1 MGSWLPRTK
10 FSVQSVVSDELQSSM
25 LVVQKTLSGNALS
38 SVAAKGTILNN
49 DDFTMA
55 QLKVLIV
62 EDEENE
68 RTGLAELVSAWGY
81 RVESA
86 ADGVEGL
93 EKITLANPSIV
104 ITDMKMPRMGGLELL
119 ERASG
124 EGNAT
129 AFIVVTAQ
137 GTIDSAVQAMRTGA
151 YDYITKPIDTNRLRT
166 ILQNA
171 SELLGT
177 RVELE
182 VTRRKLRDAG
192 SLGCLVGPSKTM
204 QEIFRLIELVAP
216 STASVLITGASGTGK
231 ELVARTIHDLSPR
244 RNKPFVP
251 INCAAIPE
259 TLIES
264 EIFGHEKGAFTGAL
278 ERRTGCFELAEG
290 GTLLLDEIGEMPV
303 ATQAKL
309 LRVLE
314 DRKLRRLGSKVE
326 TTVDVRVLAAT
337 NKVPEDA
344 VAKGE
349 LRNDLYYRLNV
360 FNIHMPPL
368 RDHKEDVPELLQRL
382 LEEVNSKHSRNVAAV
397 SEAVLTLFRNYSW
410 PGNVREMRNTLERAV
425 IVCDGSVIET
435 RHLPPGF
442 GQNTTK
448 TSDDA
453 DGIRLGVGTTVG
465 EAERLLILKTLE
477 STNNN
482 KTKAAEILEIS
493 LKTLHNKLKEYG
505 NSDTSSK
512 EEEVTEA

>member
-1 MGSWLPRTK
+1 MN
-10 FSVQSVVSDELQSSM
+10 QE
-25 LVVQKTLSGNALS
+25 
-38 SVAAKGTILNN
+38 
-49 DDFTMA
+49 
-55 QLKVLIV
+55 KVLIV

-68 RTGLAELVSAWGY
+68 RTGLAELISAWGY
-81 RVESA
+81 RAETA
-86 ADGVEGL
+86 KDGAEGL
-93 EKITLANPSIV
+93 ERVTNWSPSIV
-104 ITDMKMPRMGGLELL
+104 VTDLKMPRMGGLELL
-119 ERASG
+119 ERLASDG
-124 EGNAT
+124 QTMAVV
-129 AFIVVTAQ
+129 VVTAQ
-137 GTIDSAVQAMRTGA
+137 GSIDSAVQAMRMGA
-151 YDYITKPIDTNRLRT
+151 YDYITKPIDTDRLRT

-171 SELLGT
+171 STLLGT

-192 SLGCLVGPSKTM
+192 SLGTLVGPSKKM
-204 QEIFRLIELVAP
+204 QEIFHLIEMVAP

-231 ELVARTIHDLSPR
+231 ELVARTVHDLSPR

-337 NKVPEDA
+337 NKVPEEA
-344 VAKGE
+344 VARGE

-368 RDHKEDVPELLQRL
+368 REHKEDVPELVERL
-382 LEEVNSKHSRNVAAV
+382 LGEMSEKHGRKVAVV
-397 SEAVLTLFRNYSW
+397 SEAVLNLFHNYSW
-410 PGNVREMRNTLERAV
+410 PGNVRELRNTLERAV
-425 IVCDGSVIET
+425 IVCDGAVIET

-442 GQNTTK
+442 GQTTVR
-448 TSDDA
+448 TSPEDPDA
-453 DGIRLGVGTTVG
+453 VRLGVGTTVE
-465 EAERLLILKTLE
+465 EAERLLILKTLTAT
-477 STNNN
+477 SNN
-482 KTKAAEILEIS
+482 KTRAAEILGIS

-505 NSDTSSK
+505 SVAADAAAGK
-512 EEEVTEA
+512 DE